1 MSYQTAADQGI
12 ANCHSCGLLSVLA
25 QNPSAR
31 CGRCG
36 TRLHLRRPHSIAR
49 TSAFLIAAAILYAP
63 ANLLPIMVT
72 DTLFGT
78 QSDTIM
84 SGVAYLWQS
93 GSWPLA
99 LIVFIASILVPVM
112 KLGALFILVI
122 SVQWQ
127 LPWDPLARTRLYR
140 LVELVG
146 KWSMVDIFVIA
157 LMVTLVQLNAIATIT
172 AGPAALAFG
181 AVVVLTMLSA
191 MSFDPRL
198 IWGGTEVKNV

>member
-1 MSYQTAADQGI
+1 MSSLTAAGLGI
-12 ANCHSCGLLSVLA
+12 AHCHGCGLLSTLA
-25 QNPSAR
+25 AHPSAR
-31 CGRCG
+31 CRRCDSL
-36 TRLHLRRPHSIAR
+36 LHLRRPHSLAR
-49 TSAFLIAAAILYAP
+49 TWAFLIAAAILYAP

-84 SGVAYLWQS
+84 SGVAYLWHT

-99 LIVFIASILVPVM
+99 LIVFIASIAVPLM
-112 KLGALFILVI
+112 KLGALLLLAV
-122 SVQWQ
+122 SVQWR
-127 LPWDPLARTRLYR
+127 LPWDPLSRTRLYR

-157 LMVTLVQLNAIATIT
+157 LMVALVQLKVIATIN

-198 IWGGTEVKNV
+198 IWDAADKNDI